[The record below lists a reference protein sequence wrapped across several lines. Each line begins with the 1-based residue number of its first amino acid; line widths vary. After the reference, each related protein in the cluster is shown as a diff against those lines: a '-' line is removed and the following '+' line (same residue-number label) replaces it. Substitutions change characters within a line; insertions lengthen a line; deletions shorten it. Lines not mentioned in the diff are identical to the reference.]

1 MNIRRTI
8 KILSLAGATVAAGA
22 VMLPGTA
29 SSATPGFGSW
39 WSASNGTISG
49 CPSGFTCTE
58 LVSGDG
64 FRQFQI
70 NDNSS
75 SDSFVGTIVTDTG
88 VTGTGGTLPFSDV
101 NFVKTDGTST
111 GIADQQAIT
120 DNSNGSFNG
129 NVTIQTGFAASGNDT
144 VVISQGLSANPDGLP
159 KTGDEFSNTFGMTVN
174 LDSSGNQTGRSMSID
189 QTTALGN
196 ATDVQV
202 FAIRGAA
209 GSKLTTPGSL
219 TLGGNTVSWSAGND
233 VLLSWVGQSL
243 TLGSLGSSVFGFEG
257 ITNNTPATPTTASA
271 FSQASTGAAGSTS
284 PFPWPTADFGT
295 QPDHT
300 LFATGTP

>member
-8 KILSLAGATVAAGA
+8 KILSLAGATVAVGT

-39 WSASNGTISG
+39 WSATGGNISG

-64 FRQFQI
+64 FRQFQV

-88 VTGTGGTLPFSDV
+88 VTGSASTLPFSDV

-111 GIADQQAIT
+111 GIADSQTIKDST
-120 DNSNGSFNG
+120 NG
-129 NVTIQTGFAASGNDT
+129 NFDGSVQILTGFASGGNDT
-144 VVISQGLSANPDGLP
+144 VHIDQSLSADPDGTAG
-159 KTGDEFSNTFGMTVN
+159 TGDEFSNTFAMDVN
-174 LDSSGNQTGRSMSID
+174 LDSSGNQTGRFMTID
-189 QTTALGN
+189 QSTALGN
-196 ATDVQV
+196 ATDVQI
-202 FAIRGAA
+202 FTIRGAK
-209 GSKLTTPGSL
+209 GSALANAGSL
-219 TLGGNTVSWSAGND
+219 TLGGDTVSWNAADD
-233 VLLSWVGQSL
+233 VLLSWVGQGL

-257 ITNNTPATPTTASA
+257 ITNNTPATPTKASE
-271 FSQASTGAAGSTS
+271 FSQASTGASDSNS
-284 PFPWPTADFGT
+284 PFPWPSADFGS
-295 QPDHT
+295 QPT
-300 LFATGTP
+300 MPGFP